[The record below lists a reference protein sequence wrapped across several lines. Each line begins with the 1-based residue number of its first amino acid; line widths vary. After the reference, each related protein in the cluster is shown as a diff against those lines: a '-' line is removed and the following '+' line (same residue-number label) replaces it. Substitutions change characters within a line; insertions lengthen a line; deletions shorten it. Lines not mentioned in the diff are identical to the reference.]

1 MEEQARE
8 SRIIE
13 TVVKNS
19 KKLGYNYEMLSTK
32 DKEYLKKVEKAI
44 TNIFE
49 LETKAKEML
58 SRNVV
63 SVKGVSKKAN
73 IARQTLYNNPILKE
87 YIDYRSQSF
96 VRIDASKI
104 DSKKDEEISR
114 LKEEV
119 TALHKRDVEFEE
131 AKREI
136 KELRKKL
143 REKDERIS
151 MLRKSKFHTI
161 H

>member
-1 MEEQARE
+1 MH
-8 SRIIE
+8 I
-13 TVVKNS
+13 
-19 KKLGYNYEMLSTK
+19 LSTK
-32 DKEYLKKVEKAI
+32 SLP
-44 TNIFE
+44 
-49 LETKAKEML
+49 
-58 SRNVV
+58 S
-63 SVKGVSKKAN
+63 
-73 IARQTLYNNPILKE
+73 
-87 YIDYRSQSF
+87 
-96 VRIDASKI
+96 DASKI